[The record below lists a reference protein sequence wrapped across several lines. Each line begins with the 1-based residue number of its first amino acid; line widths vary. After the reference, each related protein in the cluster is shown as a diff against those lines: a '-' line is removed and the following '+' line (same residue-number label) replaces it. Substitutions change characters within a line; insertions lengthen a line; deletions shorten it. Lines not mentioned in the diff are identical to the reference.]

1 MSDYKIDNITFDN
14 YQEYREYLESSENYL
29 NSYKVWTSEEDCELK
44 NLSKTL
50 SIDELSLYFKRKKG
64 SIKSRIKKLN
74 GGYQFLQTKKVRNQ
88 IDWFLMKNEEIIYT
102 KNHLLNCG
110 FVYVLK
116 CKNQKIYVGFTK
128 TEKRISNHFTNFTT
142 SSWTDRY
149 PPVNIIKVLVDKPKK
164 LEQWLTQFLMI
175 KYGINNV
182 RGGSYTQSN
191 DYSGKKITFKDFV
204 FDYKD

>member
-1 MSDYKIDNITFDN
+1 
-14 YQEYREYLESSENYL
+14 
-29 NSYKVWTSEEDCELK
+29 
-44 NLSKTL
+44 
-50 SIDELSLYFKRKKG
+50 
-64 SIKSRIKKLN
+64 
-74 GGYQFLQTKKVRNQ
+74 
-88 IDWFLMKNEEIIYT
+88 MKNEEIIYT

-164 LEQWLTQFLMI
+164 LEQWLTQFLMV

-191 DYSGKKITFKDFV
+191 DYSGKRITFKDFV
-204 FDYKD
+204 FDYED